1 MIDLQ
6 IYNYNL
12 INLEIIYKS
21 NQEAKSRELGFG

>member
-6 IYNYNL
+6 MYNYNL

-21 NQEAKSRELGFG
+21 NQEAKQRELLFG